1 MILNKITIHQEYR
14 KIPKDFSLEF
24 KNKTTVITGE
34 NGTGKSTILDLI
46 NQTNKEQYS
55 SNFSNYTLDTTSELK
70 DNIEYL
76 DSVSGLLKT
85 LSYFDD
91 DNMDLQIKCL
101 KSSSGE
107 SLLYQ
112 LSNLNNKDLNNK
124 LLILD
129 EPERGLSIKQQLTL
143 GKYLKFLE
151 ENFENLQIIVVTHGY
166 VILIKQEEVFS
177 MNCHKYIKVEDFFK
191 DEVFN

>member
-1 MILNKITIHQEYR
+1 MILNKIIIHQEYR

-24 KNKTTVITGE
+24 KNKITVITGE

-46 NQTNKEQYS
+46 NQSNKEQYS

-70 DNIEYL
+70 GNIEYL

-91 DNMDLQIKCL
+91 DNMDLQIRSM

-107 SLLYQ
+107 GLLLQ
-112 LSNLNNKDLNNK
+112 LANLNNKDLNNK

-151 ENFENLQIIVVTHGY
+151 SKFENLQIIVVTHGY
-166 VILIKQEEVFS
+166 GILIKQEEVFS

-191 DEVFN
+191 EEVFN